1 MRRCRWQGL
10 RAAAVALL
18 PWEGQG
24 RPKCALPGP
33 PLACPKCA
41 LETSEDS
48 SQSSAQILVGTS
60 ASCQASISFPAES
73 YITGPPP
80 PPDRTTHVIYHMGPA
95 RQRGGGGEPGA
106 CGAVPP
112 ASMRAGREHAAH
124 SARGEG
130 ERPAGAGLGGGG
142 PARHPRVLA
151 GARRPLPAASVE
163 NEQNTAR
170 RRGPGLTGTAR
181 APWAEGHRGRIS
193 GPLAPHDSNTRY
205 GRWMFPKKR
214 WMAGAGRRAPFIIVN
229 II

>member
-10 RAAAVALL
+10 RAAAVAFL

-80 PPDRTTHVIYHMGPA
+80 PPDRTTHVIYHMGPGQTAGRGRGA
-95 RQRGGGGEPGA
+95 RCLWRG
-106 CGAVPP
+106 PP

-124 SARGEG
+124 SARGE
-130 ERPAGAGLGGGG
+130 GAGLGGGG

>member
-41 LETSEDS
+41 LETSENS

-60 ASCQASISFPAES
+60 TSCQASISFPAES

-106 CGAVPP
+106 CGAVPLP
-112 ASMRAGREHAAH
+112 ACG
-124 SARGEG
+124 
-130 ERPAGAGLGGGG
+130 PAGSTL
-142 PARHPRVLA
+142 PIRREERAR
-151 GARRPLPAASVE
+151 
-163 NEQNTAR
+163 
-170 RRGPGLTGTAR
+170 
-181 APWAEGHRGRIS
+181 
-193 GPLAPHDSNTRY
+193 
-205 GRWMFPKKR
+205 
-214 WMAGAGRRAPFIIVN
+214 GRRARAWEGAAPPVTRGCWRAPDAPCPLPQ
-229 II
+229 

>member
-73 YITGPPP
+73 YITGPPS
-80 PPDRTTHVIYHMGPA
+80 PPDRTTHVIYHMGPGQTAGRGRGA
-95 RQRGGGGEPGA
+95 RCLWRGPPCQHAGRPGA
-106 CGAVPP
+106 RCPFGE
-112 ASMRAGREHAAH
+112 RRGREAGG
-124 SARGEG
+124 RGPG
-130 ERPAGAGLGGGG
+130 RGRPRPSPAGAGGRPTP
-142 PARHPRVLA
+142 PARCLSR
-151 GARRPLPAASVE
+151 E
-163 NEQNTAR
+163 
-170 RRGPGLTGTAR
+170 
-181 APWAEGHRGRIS
+181 
-193 GPLAPHDSNTRY
+193 
-205 GRWMFPKKR
+205 
-214 WMAGAGRRAPFIIVN
+214 
-229 II
+229 